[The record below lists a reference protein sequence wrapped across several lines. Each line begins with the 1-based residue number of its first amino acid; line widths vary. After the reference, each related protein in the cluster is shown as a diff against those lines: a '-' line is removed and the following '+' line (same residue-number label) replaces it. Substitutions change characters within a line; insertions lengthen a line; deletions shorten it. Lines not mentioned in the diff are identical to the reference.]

1 MGKKRH
7 STGHVSK
14 GERRSSMST
23 KNRDPG
29 QRLLN
34 QMAALEKGKNVVF
47 TMENP
52 NKEETNRKFIKVKV
66 EGRQWL
72 KRREN
77 FKPASGSND

>member
-7 STGHVSK
+7 RSGHVSK

-52 NKEETNRKFIKVKV
+52 NKEETNRQFIKVKV
-66 EGRQWL
+66 DGRQWQ
-72 KRREN
+72 KRRDN